1 MSVVIYLVHNMNKK
15 ENNEIYSLGVLQAI
29 GERSD
34 VSQRRLAQ
42 RLGVALG
49 LVNSYT
55 KRCIRKGWV
64 KAQQVPG
71 NRYLYYLTPKGFL
84 EKSRLSASYLSASMD
99 FYRRAGSSCLAAFDE
114 CDQRGWHRIALC
126 GVSDLAEIAFIRS
139 QEHDIEILG
148 FIDFF
153 SGKEKFLG
161 HTISRDAS
169 DLADVDG
176 FVLTDLDNPT
186 ETFERLCGQVDE
198 NRILVPG
205 ILEWRPQEMGHS
217 S

>member
-1 MSVVIYLVHNMNKK
+1 MNKK
-15 ENNEIYSLGVLQAI
+15 ENSEVYSLGVLQAI

-71 NRYLYYLTPKGFL
+71 NRYLYYLTPKGFM
-84 EKSRLSASYLSASMD
+84 EKSRLSASYLTSSMD
-99 FYRRAGSSCLAAFDE
+99 FYRRAGSSCLAAFDA
-114 CDQRGWHRIALC
+114 CGLRGWQKIALC

-139 QEHDIEILG
+139 HEHDIEILG
-148 FIDFF
+148 FVDFF

-161 HTISRDAS
+161 HTIFRDAN
-169 DLADVDG
+169 DLKEVDG

-198 NRILVPG
+198 SRILVPG
-205 ILEWRPQEMGHS
+205 IIEWRPQELARPS
-217 S
+217 

>member
-1 MSVVIYLVHNMNKK
+1 MNKK

-84 EKSRLSASYLSASMD
+84 EKSRLSASYLTSSMD
-99 FYRRAGSSCLAAFDE
+99 FYRRAGSSCLESFDE
-114 CDQRGWHRIALC
+114 CKRRGWQRITLC
-126 GVSDLAEIAFIRS
+126 GVSDLAEIAFVRS

-148 FIDFF
+148 FLDYF
-153 SGKEKFLG
+153 GAKEKFLG
-161 HTISRDAS
+161 HAIFHDAG
-169 DLADVDG
+169 DIGAVDG
-176 FVLTDLDNPT
+176 FVLTDLDKPT
-186 ETFERLCGQVDE
+186 ETFDRLCGQVDE
-198 NRILVPG
+198 LKILVPG
-205 ILEWRPQEMGHS
+205 ILEWRPREMTKPK
-217 S
+217 

>member
-1 MSVVIYLVHNMNKK
+1 MNKK
-15 ENNEIYSLGVLQAI
+15 ENNEIYSLGVLEAI

-71 NRYLYYLTPKGFL
+71 NRYLYYLTPKGFM
-84 EKSRLSASYLSASMD
+84 EKSRLSASYLTSSMD
-99 FYRRAGSSCLAAFDE
+99 FYRRAGSSCLAVFDE
-114 CDQRGWHRIALC
+114 CGKRGWHRIALC
-126 GVSDLAEIAFIRS
+126 GISDLSEIAFIRS
-139 QEHDIEILG
+139 HEHDIEILG

-153 SGKEKFLG
+153 GAKEKFLG
-161 HTISRDAS
+161 NTISRDAS
-169 DLADVDG
+169 DLIDVDG

-198 NRILVPG
+198 SKILVPG
-205 ILEWRPQEMGHS
+205 ILEWRPREMGQS